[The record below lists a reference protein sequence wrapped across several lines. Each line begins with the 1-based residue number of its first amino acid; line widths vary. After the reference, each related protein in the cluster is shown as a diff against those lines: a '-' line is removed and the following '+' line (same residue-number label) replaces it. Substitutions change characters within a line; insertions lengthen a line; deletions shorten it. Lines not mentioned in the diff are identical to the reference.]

1 VQEPTEEGKL
11 IYRYVFHFV
20 GASGPGKVDR
30 NFRRAETLNGI
41 TKFREFQW
49 DNDHEAHERGDNF
62 VWARSGSCH
71 SCAACKAGRRGP
83 RQCANAHI
91 CGDLV
96 RHQIYYKGEYVPRM
110 TRAQLQQ
117 QARDFATE
125 AVVGDF
131 IAFQVP
137 GDVNI
142 AYVVGKVD
150 SGLAVLEH
158 TTNTLGGNVQGG
170 TDVLWFKQMRAVQP
184 GSFVFSLVD
193 GPAYPVDIGNI
204 IGVRV
209 ALQPVDARLRAG
221 AAVRYRLQPEEHQM
235 ILANMDAA

>member
-1 VQEPTEEGKL
+1 MLLHEEVQKMRTEQTKGKL
-11 IYRYVFHFV
+11 IH
-20 GASGPGKVDR
+20 
-30 NFRRAETLNGI
+30 
-41 TKFREFQW
+41 
-49 DNDHEAHERGDNF
+49 
-62 VWARSGSCH
+62 
-71 SCAACKAGRRGP
+71 
-83 RQCANAHI
+83 
-91 CGDLV
+91 
-96 RHQIYYKGEYVPRM
+96 
-110 TRAQLQQ
+110 QLQQ
-117 QARDFATE
+117 QAHVFATE

-158 TTNTLGGNVQGG
+158 TTNTLGGNVQDG

-184 GSFVFSLVD
+184 GSLVFSLVD

-221 AAVRYRLQPEEHQM
+221 AAVRYRLQPEEHQI